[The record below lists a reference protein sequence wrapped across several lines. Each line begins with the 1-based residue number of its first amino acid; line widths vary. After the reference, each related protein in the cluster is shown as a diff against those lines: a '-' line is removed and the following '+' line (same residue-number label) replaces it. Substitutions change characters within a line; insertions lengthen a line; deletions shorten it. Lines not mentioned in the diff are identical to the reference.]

1 MMMRDAFH
9 EEIDAIGQSLL
20 NMAGLV
26 NQAMS
31 DATKALVNADLSLAC
46 LIDADLSYCDFTGA
60 DLRNANLTGADLI
73 GAIFTDANLQG
84 CLMTHPAE
92 TANV

>member
-31 DATKALVNADLSLAC
+31 DATKALVNADLTLAEKVIAADDV
-46 LIDADLSYCDFTGA
+46 IDQMQHDLDA
-60 DLRNANLTGADLI
+60 RKI
-73 GAIFTDANLQG
+73 GRA
-84 CLMTHPAE
+84 H
-92 TANV
+92 V